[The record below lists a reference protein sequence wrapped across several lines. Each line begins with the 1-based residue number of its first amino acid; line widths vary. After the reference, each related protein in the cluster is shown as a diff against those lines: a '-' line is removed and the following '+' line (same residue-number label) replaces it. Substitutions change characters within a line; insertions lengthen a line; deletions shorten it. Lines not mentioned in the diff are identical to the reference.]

1 MPLKAYLFLVHSLS
15 NTLQIMS
22 RTRQNRMVSMLSLE
36 LSLTPANCCHG
47 THVTQAVLDK
57 P

>member
-1 MPLKAYLFLVHSLS
+1 MPLKAYLSLVHSLS
-15 NTLQIMS
+15 STLQIMS
-22 RTRQNRMVSMLSLE
+22 HTCQNHMVSTLSLE

-47 THVTQAVLDK
+47 THVTHVVLDK